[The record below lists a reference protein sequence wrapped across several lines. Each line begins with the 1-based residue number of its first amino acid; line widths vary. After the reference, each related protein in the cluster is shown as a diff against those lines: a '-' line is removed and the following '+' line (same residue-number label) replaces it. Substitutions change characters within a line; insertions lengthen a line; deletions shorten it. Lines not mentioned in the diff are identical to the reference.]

1 MMNKMMEDNR
11 LRMINA
17 LRLKY
22 EAEAAAVKIDIEN
35 YLNHSVGVAE
45 HPHLIESLDGLM
57 AELSTAEDKLN
68 CLKDNFLKMNK
79 HV

>member
-1 MMNKMMEDNR
+1 MTDE
-11 LRMINA
+11 RMRKVNV
-17 LRLKY
+17 LKLIY
-22 EAEAAAVKIDIEN
+22 EAQVASAKVDIDN
-35 YLNHSVGVAE
+35 YLDNSVGVAE

>member
-1 MMNKMMEDNR
+1 MTDERIRKVNV
-11 LRMINA
+11 
-17 LRLKY
+17 LKLIY
-22 EAEAAAVKIDIEN
+22 EAQVESAKVDIDN
-35 YLNHSVGVAE
+35 YLDNSVGVAE